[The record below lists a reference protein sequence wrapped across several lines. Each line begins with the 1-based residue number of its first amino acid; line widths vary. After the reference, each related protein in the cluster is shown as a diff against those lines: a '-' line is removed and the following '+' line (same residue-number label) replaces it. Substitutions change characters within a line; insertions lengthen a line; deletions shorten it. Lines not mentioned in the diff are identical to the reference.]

1 MSAVRAGSHVLRI
14 STACDLLFDFY
25 TYAMHPDMISL
36 IEYSKRGRDGRQR
49 HASARGYPGF
59 VVGGLIY
66 LCVSVRSPI
75 PSYYFILVPELS
87 QGKEERP
94 DPKLSDTRQMVN
106 LMKAKMNIPK
116 ILDFKNYF
124 IKDYFCSACV
134 ANIIRRLFTFAC
146 LPDK

>member
-1 MSAVRAGSHVLRI
+1 M
-14 STACDLLFDFY
+14 Y
-25 TYAMHPDMISL
+25 PDMTSLSWNISNR
-36 IEYSKRGRDGRQR
+36 ENGRQR
-49 HASARGYPGF
+49 PASARGYPGF

-75 PSYYFILVPELS
+75 ASYYFILVPELS
-87 QGKEERP
+87 QSKEERP